1 MSEQANVG
9 MQGHPGQ
16 AAAPICKRCHQV
28 IGSPYGCQCP
38 PDPLDAFM
46 NTVRAYVGDIPQ
58 LGAWRGILEA
68 EFAKAR
74 LEEAKWWCA
83 RRGIIAHQTRI
94 SPCGCVECER
104 IVALEQRTGEK
115 KSLSSNPKE
124 EHARSST

>member
-74 LEEAKWWCA
+74 LEEAKKWDSSITLQTGTFSPEFQKW
-83 RRGIIAHQTRI
+83 RKQRIA
-94 SPCGCVECER
+94 
-104 IVALEQRTGEK
+104 ALEQRTE
-115 KSLSSNPKE
+115 
-124 EHARSST
+124 